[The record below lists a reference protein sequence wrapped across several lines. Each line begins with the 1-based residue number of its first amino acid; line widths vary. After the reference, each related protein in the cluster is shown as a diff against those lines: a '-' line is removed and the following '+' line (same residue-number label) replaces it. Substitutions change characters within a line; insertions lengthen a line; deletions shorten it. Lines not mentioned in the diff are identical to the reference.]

1 LLDTSGD
8 SFLVIHLLLQAAT
21 GVLLRISQ
29 TRLPASISIGIIASL
44 LMLTDSLWID
54 SKMVVMEMSL
64 LEKGIQERIAA
75 I

>member
-1 LLDTSGD
+1 M
-8 SFLVIHLLLQAAT
+8 IHLLLQAAT

-54 SKMVVMEMSL
+54 SKMVVLEMSL
-64 LEKGIQERIAA
+64 LEKGIQERIDV

>member
-1 LLDTSGD
+1 M
-8 SFLVIHLLLQAAT
+8 
-21 GVLLRISQ
+21 
-29 TRLPASISIGIIASL
+29 IASL

>member
-1 LLDTSGD
+1 LLDISGD

-64 LEKGIQERIAA
+64 LEKGIQERIDA

>member
-8 SFLVIHLLLQAAT
+8 SFLVVHLLLQAAT

-54 SKMVVMEMSL
+54 SKMVVLEMSL
-64 LEKGIQERIAA
+64 LEKGIQERIDA

>member
-54 SKMVVMEMSL
+54 SKMVVLEMSL
-64 LEKGIQERIAA
+64 LEKGIQERIDA